1 MLEFIT
7 ASAASYASFTAESLP
22 SISLL
27 LSPIVLVKSLT
38 ALSRFVCTL
47 SIAAFKSESAFS
59 LDVFSFAMLSSSS
72 PSLFCNAV
80 MFELI
85 TASAASYAL
94 VKSSIACDN
103 AVLSAFAA
111 IDVFKV
117 DTAFSRF
124 VCTLSI
130 AAFKSESA
138 FSLDVFSF
146 AMLSSSSSSLLCN
159 AVMLEFITA
168 SAASYASF
176 TAESLPSISL
186 LLSPIVLVKSLTA
199 LSRFVCTLSIAAFK
213 SESAFSLDV
222 FSFAMLSSSSPSL
235 FCNAVMFELITA
247 SAASYALVKSSIA
260 CDNAV
265 LSAFAAIDV
274 FKVDTALSRFVCT
287 SFILAFNSLFAS
299 SIFFSRAATAAASSP
314 SVA

>member
-1 MLEFIT
+1 MFELIT
-7 ASAASYASFTAESLP
+7 ASAASYASFTAESLL

-72 PSLFCNAV
+72 PSLLCNAA
-80 MFELI
+80 MLELI

-117 DTAFSRF
+117 DTALSKF
-124 VCTLSI
+124 VCTLST

-138 FSLDVFSF
+138 FSL
-146 AMLSSSSSSLLCN
+146 A
-159 AVMLEFITA
+159 
-168 SAASYASF
+168 
-176 TAESLPSISL
+176 
-186 LLSPIVLVKSLTA
+186 
-199 LSRFVCTLSIAAFK
+199 
-213 SESAFSLDV
+213 V

-235 FCNAVMFELITA
+235 LCNAVMLEFITA

>member
-1 MLEFIT
+1 
-7 ASAASYASFTAESLP
+7 
-22 SISLL
+22 
-27 LSPIVLVKSLT
+27 
-38 ALSRFVCTL
+38 
-47 SIAAFKSESAFS
+47 
-59 LDVFSFAMLSSSS
+59 MLSSSS
-72 PSLFCNAV
+72 P
-80 MFELI
+80 
-85 TASAASYAL
+85 
-94 VKSSIACDN
+94 
-103 AVLSAFAA
+103 
-111 IDVFKV
+111 
-117 DTAFSRF
+117 
-124 VCTLSI
+124 
-130 AAFKSESA
+130 
-138 FSLDVFSF
+138 
-146 AMLSSSSSSLLCN
+146 SLLCN

-213 SESAFSLDV
+213 SESAFSLAV

-235 FCNAVMFELITA
+235 FCNAVMLEFITA

-274 FKVDTALSRFVCT
+274 FKVDTAFSRFVCN